1 MKKKLNLSMIALL
14 SLAFVACQRNS
25 ASAKRPDVTPT
36 KLPVPTVTLAPEPT
50 EELTTTPEP
59 TEELTPS
66 VAPTEELTSTPEPTE
81 EPTSTPEPTEE
92 PTPTPEPTEEPT
104 PTLEPTEEP
113 TLTPKPTNS
122 PTPTVKPSPTATPKP
137 TVKPT
142 PKPTPTSK
150 PTPTPK
156 LTVDEEREQATALFE
171 HYVSLGYPEHWLL
184 TEEEFNSDSY
194 WAETYKTYLNL
205 MKDEEPRVMEWLD
218 EQAKITPTPT
228 PVPVKIL
235 TNGPIPVEDLE
246 FTEDYY
252 GESSIWGNLGDVRAF
267 LDRTNK
273 RRVAEGKNEI
283 EGVSYWAQRYA
294 RMRLDELVAAC
305 DDNVAHDRPGGQSGY
320 GCEAINYYPGTS
332 ESAYFWGSPIHWSI
346 VSSWFDEGDAWGIA
360 SGSFICPDGKYR
372 SFTIVCVEYEDT
384 LRPLK
389 DNAPQVIQ
397 AEGGFMKRVDKEYYI
412 KAFIEAGGKLD
423 YNADGSIA
431 GYGIGDLYK
440 LWSK

>member
-1 MKKKLNLSMIALL
+1 MKKRFSLSLIAIL
-14 SLAFVACQRNS
+14 SLAFVACQGNAVS
-25 ASAKRPDVTPT
+25 EKRPEVTPT
-36 KLPVPTVTLAPEPT
+36 KLPVPTATLAPEPT

-59 TEELTPS
+59 TEELTS
-66 VAPTEELTSTPEPTE
+66 IPEPTE

-104 PTLEPTEEP
+104 PTPEPTEEP

-122 PTPTVKPSPTATPKP
+122 PTPTEEPTSTPKP
-137 TVKPT
+137 TVKPSPKPT

-156 LTVDEEREQATALFE
+156 LTANEEREQAIEMYNRFAE
-171 HYVSLGYPEHWLL
+171 LGYPMELVY
-184 TEEEFNSDSY
+184 TESEFEADSFMKEMY
-194 WAETYKTYLNL
+194 GTYLNL
-205 MKDEEPRVMEWLD
+205 MKARELKVMEWLD
-218 EQAKITPTPT
+218 EQAKMTPTPT

-305 DDNVAHDRPGGQSGY
+305 DDNVAHDRPGGKSSY
-320 GCEAINYYPGTS
+320 GFEAINYYPGTS

-346 VSSWFDEGDAWGIA
+346 VSTQFDKDQAWGIA

-372 SFTIVCVEYEDT
+372 SFTIVCVEYEDN
-384 LRPLK
+384 LHDFK
-389 DNAPQVIQ
+389 DNAPQVIRE
-397 AEGGFMKRVDKEYYI
+397 EGGFMKQVDREYYI